1 MKILITGSTDGIGLA
16 TARALARRGV
26 AVILHGR
33 PGEKLA
39 RAQGD
44 VEAIAEEAGT
54 PPPDAIAA
62 DLADLRA
69 VDEMARFLAEEHRDL
84 SVIIANAG
92 VLATSPRLSVDG
104 YELTF
109 AINHLAHYLLISRL
123 LDTLRRNAP
132 ARVVVVSS
140 MVHTGGRVDTDTIH
154 HPDRFDPYE
163 AYANSKTANVLM
175 VRDFATR
182 VPAAEVTFNALHPGV
197 ISTKLLHTLWGGGR
211 PTEDGARTSV
221 YLATSDEVA
230 GVTGGYYAD
239 ARPSRSPF
247 LKGSGDGVVA
257 LRELSDRLI
266 AQAGL

>member
-16 TARALARRGV
+16 TARALVRRNATV
-26 AVILHGR
+26 VLHGR

-39 RAQGD
+39 RAQAD
-44 VEAIAEEAGT
+44 VEAIAEEADA

-92 VLATSPRLSVDG
+92 VLPTSPRLSADG

-109 AINHLAHYLLISRL
+109 AVNHLAHYLLISRL
-123 LDTLRRNAP
+123 LDTLRRNSP

-140 MVHTGGRVDTDTIH
+140 MVHTGGRVNTDTIYGTEH
-154 HPDRFDPYE
+154 FDPYE

-175 VRDFATR
+175 VRDFAMR
-182 VPAAEVTFNALHPGV
+182 IPAAEVTFNALHPGV
-197 ISTKLLHTLWGGGR
+197 ISTKLLHALWGGGR
-211 PTEDGARTSV
+211 STEDGARTSV
-221 YLATSDEVA
+221 YLATSHEVA

-239 ARPSRSPF
+239 ARPVRSPF
-247 LKGSGDGVVA
+247 LKGPGGDAVA

-266 AQAGL
+266 TQAVT